1 MTLETVANRDR
12 KTKVLFLCSGNSC
25 RSQMAE
31 GLLRA
36 EYGDKFEAFS
46 AGTRPVAVNPRAI
59 QVMSEAGLDISGH
72 RSQALSD
79 FYGEDMDLVVSVCDA
94 ASAICPDFPGS
105 KRLHWSLPDPAEA
118 LGTEAEI
125 IEAFRNVRD
134 DIRSRIRI
142 LAARKHC

>member
-1 MTLETVANRDR
+1 MALESEANRGR
-12 KTKVLFLCSGNSC
+12 KTKVLFLCTGNSC

-59 QVMSEAGLDISGH
+59 QVMAEAGLDISDH
-72 RSQALSD
+72 RSQALGEFD
-79 FYGEDMDLVVSVCDA
+79 GEDVDLVISVCDA
-94 ASAICPDFPGS
+94 ASALCPDFPGS

-118 LGTEAEI
+118 TGTESQVM
-125 IEAFRNVRD
+125 EAFRKVRD
-134 DIRSRIRI
+134 DIRSRIRMS
-142 LAARKHC
+142 LAAD

>member
-1 MTLETVANRDR
+1 MAVESAPNGER
-12 KTKVLFLCSGNSC
+12 KTKVLFLCTGNSC

-59 QVMSEAGLDISGH
+59 QVMAEAGLDISEH
-72 RSQALSD
+72 RSQALSEFD
-79 FYGEDMDLVVSVCDA
+79 GKDVDLVISVCDA
-94 ASAICPDFPGS
+94 ASALCPDFPGS

-118 LGTEAEI
+118 TGTEAQI
-125 IEAFRNVRD
+125 MEAFRKVRD
-134 DIRSRIRI
+134 DIRSRIRMS
-142 LAARKHC
+142 LAY

>member
-1 MTLETVANRDR
+1 MTLETVADQDR
-12 KTKVLFLCSGNSC
+12 KTKVLFLCTGNSC

-59 QVMSEAGLDISGH
+59 QVMSEAGLDISSH

-94 ASAICPDFPGS
+94 ASAVCPDFPGS

-118 LGTEAEI
+118 SGTEAEI
-125 IEAFRNVRD
+125 IEAFRKVRD
-134 DIRSRIRI
+134 DIRSRIRMS
-142 LAARKHC
+142 LAAG